1 MERHERLGHRIRLRD
16 LHILM
21 AAAAAGSM
29 AKAAGELG
37 ISQPA
42 VSKAIAETEQTL
54 GVRLFD
60 RGTRGLVPTDY
71 GRSLLQRAVRVFDE
85 LRQAADEL
93 RFLADPTSGQVRV
106 GCSETM
112 CAGVLPA
119 IIAHMSRR
127 YPKIIF
133 EAVQLSFA
141 PLQFRELRERTIDL
155 VLGRIPWPLEQGDLD
170 GTVLLDEGIHIVA
183 GVRSRWARRRRI
195 DLAELTAEPWALP
208 PPDSLPGKL
217 VAEAFRARSLNPP
230 AASIVTGSIHL
241 LARALPASGRL
252 LSVLPSSV
260 LRFSSQLP
268 VKVLPVDFP
277 AKTGSVGIVWLKDR
291 TLSPVARLF
300 IQCAKELI
308 QSSSQT
314 PARRDCR

>member
-1 MERHERLGHRIRLRD
+1 
-16 LHILM
+16 M
-21 AAAAAGSM
+21 AAAEAGSM
-29 AKAAGELG
+29 AKAACELG

-71 GRSLLQRAVRVFDE
+71 GRSLLQHAVRVFDE

-93 RFLADPTSGQVRV
+93 RFLADPTRGQVRV

-119 IIAHMSRR
+119 IISHMSSR
-127 YPKIIF
+127 YPKITLH
-133 EAVQLSFA
+133 AVQISFA

-155 VLGRIPWPLEQGDLD
+155 VLGRIPWPLEESDLD
-170 GTVLLDEGIHIVA
+170 GAVLLEEGIHIVA

-195 DLAELTAEPWALP
+195 NLAELMGEAWALP
-208 PPDSLPGKL
+208 PPDSLPGKI
-217 VAEAFRARSLNPP
+217 VAGAFRARGLDPP
-230 AASIVTGSIHL
+230 PASIVTGSIHL
-241 LARALPASGRL
+241 LARALPESGRF

-260 LRFSSQLP
+260 LRFNSQLP

-277 AKTGSVGIVWLKDR
+277 AEPGRIGIVWLRSR
-291 TLSPVARLF
+291 TLSPVVRLF
-300 IQCAKELI
+300 IDCAQEL
-308 QSSSQT
+308 
-314 PARRDCR
+314 AN